1 MRSWLIRADTNEGA
15 VVRIAVAGGTGL
27 VGRQTVKALRRSG
40 HDAVVI
46 ARSVG
51 VDLTTGDGLADALVG
66 VDAVVDVINTPTVDP
81 GEAREFFATTTR
93 QLLAAEH
100 KASVKHHVVL
110 SIVGVDQ
117 VEGNGHYAGKR
128 AQERA
133 ALDGPVPA
141 TIVRATQFFDFAAM
155 VVGWTQ
161 RGQVATVPPLLVQPV
176 AVADV
181 AEVLVEVAAGEP
193 QQGIHELAGPEL
205 QDLVDM
211 ARRTLAAQRTSLRLI
226 PSWRGPF
233 GVEMAGE
240 VLLPGPGA
248 HIAPTTFETWLAA
261 QAVDAGQEPVRMA
274 VDGDST
280 PLPTLRG
287 PAGDAV
293 TTRVDVDAGGLR
305 LRSDGAGC
313 RLAVREE
320 GAGGRPLAPTGIYS
334 VAVQVRHLDRSLAF
348 YRDLL
353 GLRLQ
358 RQEGQMA
365 QLHGYGDTAP
375 SLVLL
380 EVGGHAP
387 RLGGGSGLVR
397 VAWRVDKQADL
408 DLAEQLLQREELAYQ
423 RRREEGL
430 DIVDTRDPDRTHVL
444 LVWLSPDAAAD
455 DRLPPRLHG
464 WE

>member
-1 MRSWLIRADTNEGA
+1 M
-15 VVRIAVAGGTGL
+15 RIAVAGGTGL

-51 VDLTTGDGLADALVG
+51 VDLTTGDGLAAALMG

-93 QLLAAEH
+93 QLLAAERN
-100 KASVKHHVVL
+100 ASVKHHVVL

-161 RGQVATVPPLLVQPV
+161 RGQVATVPPLLIQPV
-176 AVADV
+176 ALADV
-181 AEVLVEVAAGEP
+181 AEVLAEVAAGEP
-193 QQGIHELAGPEL
+193 QEGIRELAGPEL

-261 QAVDAGQEPVRMA
+261 QAVDGGRESVQMV

-293 TTRVDVDAGGLR
+293 NTGVDVDANGLR

-313 RLAVREE
+313 RLAER
-320 GAGGRPLAPTGIYS
+320 LAPTGIYS

-358 RQEGQMA
+358 HQEGQMA

-408 DLAEQLLQREELAYQ
+408 DLAEQLLQREGLTYQ

-444 LVWLSPDAAAD
+444 LVWLSPDVVAD

>member
-1 MRSWLIRADTNEGA
+1 
-15 VVRIAVAGGTGL
+15 VRIAVAGGTGL

-51 VDLTTGDGLADALVG
+51 VDLTTGDGLAAALVG
-66 VDAVVDVINTPTVDP
+66 VDAVIDVINTPTVDP
-81 GEAREFFATTTR
+81 AEAREFFATTTR

-100 KASVKHHVVL
+100 SASVKHHVVL

-128 AQERA
+128 AQERV

-193 QQGIHELAGPEL
+193 QQGIRELAGPEL

-211 ARRTLAAQRTSLRLI
+211 ARRTLAARRRWLRLI

-248 HIAPTTFETWLAA
+248 QIAPTTFEMWLAA
-261 QAVDAGQEPVRMA
+261 QAVDGGQVPVGMA
-274 VDGDST
+274 VDSDSDSDST
-280 PLPTLRG
+280 PLPTLRES
-287 PAGDAV
+287 AGDAV
-293 TTRVDVDAGGLR
+293 TTGVDVDAGGLAP
-305 LRSDGAGC
+305 LSGGAEY
-313 RLAVREE
+313 RLAVQEE
-320 GAGGRPLAPTGIYS
+320 GVGGRPLEPTGIYS

-358 RQEGQMA
+358 HQEGEMA
-365 QLHGYGDTAP
+365 QLRGYGDTAP

-380 EVGGHAP
+380 EVGGHAT
-387 RLGGGSGLVR
+387 RLGGGPGLVR
-397 VAWRVDKQADL
+397 VAWRVDQQADL
-408 DLAEQLLQREELAYQ
+408 DLAEQLLRREGLNYQ
-423 RRREEGL
+423 RRRQEGL

-444 LVWLSPDAAAD
+444 LVWLSHDVVAD
-455 DRLPPRLHG
+455 DRLPPWLYG

>member
-1 MRSWLIRADTNEGA
+1 
-15 VVRIAVAGGTGL
+15 VRIAVAGGTGL
-27 VGRQTVKALRRSG
+27 VGRQTAKALRRSG

-51 VDLTTGDGLADALVG
+51 VDLTTGRGLAAALLG
-66 VDAVVDVINTPTVDP
+66 VDAVIDVVNTPTVDP
-81 GEAREFFATTTR
+81 AEAREFFATTTR

-100 KASVKHHVVL
+100 SASVKHHVVL

-161 RGQVATVPPLLVQPV
+161 RGQVATVPPLLIQPV

-226 PSWRGPF
+226 PSWRGRF

-261 QAVDAGQEPVRMA
+261 QAVDGGQEPVQMA

-280 PLPTLRG
+280 PLPTLRE

-293 TTRVDVDAGGLR
+293 ATGVDVDANGLR
-305 LRSDGAGC
+305 LRSDGAGS

-320 GAGGRPLAPTGIYS
+320 GSGRPLALTGIYS
-334 VAVQVRHLDRSLAF
+334 VAVQVQHLDRSLAF

-358 RQEGQMA
+358 HQERQMA

-380 EVGGHAP
+380 EVGGDAP

-408 DLAEQLLQREELAYQ
+408 DLAEQLLQREGVTYQ

-444 LVWLSPDAAAD
+444 LVWLSPDAVAD
-455 DRLPPRLHG
+455 DRLPPGLHG

>member
-1 MRSWLIRADTNEGA
+1 MSLVNTNEEGA

-51 VDLTTGDGLADALVG
+51 VDLTTGDGPAEALVG
-66 VDAVVDVINTPTVDP
+66 VDALIDVINTLIVDP

-133 ALDGPVPA
+133 ALDGPVTA

-155 VVGWTQ
+155 VVGWTR

-193 QQGIHELAGPEL
+193 QQGIRELAGPEL

-233 GVEMAGE
+233 RVEMAGE

-248 HIAPTTFETWLAA
+248 QIAPTTFETWLAA
-261 QAVDAGQEPVRMA
+261 QAVDGGQEPVQMA

-280 PLPTLRG
+280 PLPTLRE

-293 TTRVDVDAGGLR
+293 TTGVDAGQ
-305 LRSDGAGC
+305 
-313 RLAVREE
+313 EE
-320 GAGGRPLAPTGIYS
+320 GVGGRPPAPTGIYS
-334 VAVQVRHLDRSLAF
+334 LAVQVRHLDRSLAF
-348 YRDLL
+348 YRDLV

-358 RQEGQMA
+358 HQEGQMA

-408 DLAEQLLQREELAYQ
+408 DLAEQLLQREGLTYQ

-444 LVWLSPDAAAD
+444 LVWLSHDAVAD
-455 DRLPPRLHG
+455 DRLPPRLYG

>member
-1 MRSWLIRADTNEGA
+1 M
-15 VVRIAVAGGTGL
+15 RIAVAGGTGL

-51 VDLTTGDGLADALVG
+51 VDLTTGDGLAAALMG

-181 AEVLVEVAAGEP
+181 ADVLVEVAAGEP
-193 QQGIHELAGPEL
+193 QQGIRELAGPEL

-226 PSWRGPF
+226 PSWRGRF
-233 GVEMAGE
+233 GVELAGE

-248 HIAPTTFETWLAA
+248 QIAPTTFETWLAA
-261 QAVDAGQEPVRMA
+261 QAVDGGQEPVQMA

-280 PLPTLRG
+280 PLPTLRE

-293 TTRVDVDAGGLR
+293 TTEVDA
-305 LRSDGAGC
+305 
-313 RLAVREE
+313 VQEE
-320 GAGGRPLAPTGIYS
+320 GVGGRPLAPTGIYS

-358 RQEGQMA
+358 HQEGQTA

-408 DLAEQLLQREELAYQ
+408 DLAEQLLQREGLTYQ

-444 LVWLSPDAAAD
+444 LVWLSPDAVAD
-455 DRLPPRLHG
+455 DRLPPRLYG